1 MNANQFLASL
11 NYPNAV
17 LSRLRSI
24 VWRSGRTVRQA
35 PSVLR
40 NYYERARYGVGHRDV
55 WSFDTY
61 LAAVVARGLEE
72 LAAGHAIYVLDED
85 EDFVYPEHDDSK
97 AWDRLARRGE
107 KLLQLNA
114 KLLRQWAQHF
124 DDDLT
129 IEEEDSRYMLAQES
143 MHFVARNFGKLWD

>member
-40 NYYERARYGVGHRDV
+40 NYY
-55 WSFDTY
+55 
-61 LAAVVARGLEE
+61 EE